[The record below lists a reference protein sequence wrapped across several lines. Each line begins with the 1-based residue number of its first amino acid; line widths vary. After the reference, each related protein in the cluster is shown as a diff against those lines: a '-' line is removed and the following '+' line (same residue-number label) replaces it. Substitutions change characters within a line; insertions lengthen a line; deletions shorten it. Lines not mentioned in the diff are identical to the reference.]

1 MRAARC
7 VRATHIILQ
16 PNLYRYLPVP
26 PPQIRANSLSGDCSW
41 GREIQR
47 GILSFSKQHQVGA
60 IFFYS
65 RSKLNLCQT
74 CVRRRAV
81 MSVMANP
88 NCPDKESAERAVN
101 EVWESCF
108 NDTRPFDEVRLTG
121 ITYTFSWQSYM
132 HTQIY

>member
-1 MRAARC
+1 VHA
-7 VRATHIILQ
+7 L
-16 PNLYRYLPVP
+16 
-26 PPQIRANSLSGDCSW
+26 PQIRANSLSGDCSW

-47 GILSFSKQHQVGA
+47 GILSFSKQHQVGTRDLLHHA
-60 IFFYS
+60 NAKTIS
-65 RSKLNLCQT
+65 QT

-121 ITYTFSWQSYM
+121 ITRIPS
-132 HTQIY
+132 